1 MELKK
6 LEITITD
13 LKSKVGTK
21 KEERSDLSLS
31 RKTKKRLKRAQRKKR
46 VMVKQAENLLVKSK
60 KKEKAAS

>member
-6 LEITITD
+6 LEIIITD

-21 KEERSDLSLS
+21 KEEGSDLSLS

>member
-13 LKSKVGTK
+13 LKSKVGAK
-21 KEERSDLSLS
+21 KEEGSDLSLS

-46 VMVKQAENLLVKSK
+46 VMVKQAENLLAKSK
-60 KKEKAAS
+60 KKEEAAS

>member
-13 LKSKVGTK
+13 LKSKVGAK
-21 KEERSDLSLS
+21 KEEGSDLSLS

-46 VMVKQAENLLVKSK
+46 VMLKQAENLLAKSK
-60 KKEKAAS
+60 KKEEAAS

>member
-13 LKSKVGTK
+13 LKSKVGAK
-21 KEERSDLSLS
+21 KEEGSDLSLS

-46 VMVKQAENLLVKSK
+46 VMVKQAENLLARSK
-60 KKEKAAS
+60 KKEEAAS